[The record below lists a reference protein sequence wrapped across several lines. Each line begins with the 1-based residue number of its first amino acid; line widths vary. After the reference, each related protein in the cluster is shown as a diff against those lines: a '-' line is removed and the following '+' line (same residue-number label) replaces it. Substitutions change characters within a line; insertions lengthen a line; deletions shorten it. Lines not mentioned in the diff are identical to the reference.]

1 MLLLSK
7 ILTNW
12 LKLPDFSCLN
22 SNRPLFLYLYSKSNL
37 LNSDF
42 SEIFSKDNKIVD
54 SLEKQG
60 IECYSEDISS
70 IPCKLIDKFEVTTV
84 PSILG
89 IRNGSKVG
97 QIVKGSGLESF
108 LALSNRLKNEENPT
122 ESELVTN
129 LKDLIS
135 HGNPKDI
142 RVNISFIKNNF
153 VRELE
158 VNPNLFRLFSQGS
171 ILSHNNNEYS
181 LETLKSDLSTL
192 DSFLNQVEDSKSS
205 YIITGKLITQ
215 IPPEM
220 ELLVDKYYSLLS
232 GFKRLSAITR
242 GLKKVYLLK
251 VKILELI
258 SVKYFIEK
266 NMEKSVKFALD
277 SYKLNVDLLQRD
289 MITLDEFHSCET
301 KEVLESLLFLLDP
314 YDLSSLETRAELEN
328 ILGPRLLNEI
338 PVSKRPLGGVTKKRR
353 GFGGR
358 YIWQGIHY
366 RPKRYK
372 PKNLKQYLNEWRC
385 VHDSN
390 PPSFN

>member
-7 ILTNW
+7 FLSNW
-12 LKLPDFSCLN
+12 RKLPDLSCLN

-42 SEIFSKDNKIVD
+42 SEIFSTDDKIVD
-54 SLEKQG
+54 SVKNQG
-60 IECYSEDISS
+60 VECYSEDISR

-84 PSILG
+84 PSILA
-89 IRNGSKVG
+89 ILNGSKVG

-108 LALSNRLKNEENPT
+108 VALSQRLKNETNPT
-122 ESELVTN
+122 ESALVTN
-129 LKDLIS
+129 LRDLIS

-142 RVNISFIKNNF
+142 RANISFIKNNF

-158 VNPNLFRLFSQGS
+158 VDPTLFRLFSEGS

-181 LETLKSDLSTL
+181 LETLKKDLSTINI
-192 DSFLNQVEDSKSS
+192 FLKQVEDSKSS

-215 IPPEM
+215 APTEIQT
-220 ELLVDKYYSLLS
+220 LADKYNSLLS
-232 GFKRLSAITR
+232 GSERLSIIKD
-242 GLKKVYLLK
+242 GLKKVYRLK

-258 SVKYFIEK
+258 SVKHFIKK
-266 NMEKSVKFALD
+266 NMEESIKCALD
-277 SYKLNVDLLQRD
+277 SYKTNVDLLQKD
-289 MITLDEFHSCET
+289 MITLHEFHSCET

-314 YDLSSLETRAELEN
+314 YDICSLETRAELEN
-328 ILGPRLLNEI
+328 VLGPRLLNEI
-338 PVSKRPLGGVTKKRR
+338 PVSQRPLGGVTKKRR